1 MPYTARTEAP
11 TGAAAHID
19 MFDHLIA
26 IQDPPTG
33 FMPLAD
39 APASAVLAAQVGTAD
54 WLNELGVPDDDEID
68 AAVQRNAARKAFAEV
83 AVDPEATDE
92 AKKQALAEVKTPE
105 AVRHLV
111 GMLSAYDWEFVEQ
124 ASQLRG
130 YVVAKI
136 VEETKH
142 PDARI
147 RLKAL
152 QMLGNVTEVAAFT
165 TRVEVSQPKM
175 DEAEIN
181 ERLQEKL
188 KSYLERTV
196 VAEATPAL
204 PDVDSKQ

>member
-1 MPYTARTEAP
+1 
-11 TGAAAHID
+11 

-26 IQDPPTG
+26 IQDPPAG
-33 FMPLAD
+33 FTPLAD
-39 APASAVLAAQVGTAD
+39 APAGDVLASQVATAD
-54 WLNELGVPDDDEID
+54 WLEQLGVPDDDEID

-92 AKKQALAEVKTPE
+92 TKKQAIVEVKTPE

-111 GMLSAYDWEFVEQ
+111 GMLSAYDWEFVQQ
-124 ASQLRG
+124 AQQLRG
-130 YVVAKI
+130 YTVAKI
-136 VEETKH
+136 LEETKH

-165 TRVEVSQPKM
+165 ERVEIKQTK
-175 DEAEIN
+175 DLNEAELN

-188 KSYLERTV
+188 KSFLDRTV
-196 VAEATPAL
+196 VAETQAPAAL
-204 PDVDSKQ
+204 LQEPK